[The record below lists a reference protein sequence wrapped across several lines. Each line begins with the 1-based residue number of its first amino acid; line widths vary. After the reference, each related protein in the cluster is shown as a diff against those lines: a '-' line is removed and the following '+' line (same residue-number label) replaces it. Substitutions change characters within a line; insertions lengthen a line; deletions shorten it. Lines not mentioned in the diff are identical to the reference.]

1 MKRREFV
8 SLAASAAVIPLI
20 PLIARAQQPSMPVVG
35 LLGATTAQGYAAQ
48 LAAYRQGLSEA
59 GFIEGRNVV
68 IEYRWA
74 DDQYDRLPGLAA
86 DLVSRRVAVIA
97 TIGGNAASLAA
108 RAATK
113 TIPVVFHGSLDPI
126 KAGFVA
132 SLNRPGGNLTGVV
145 TLNVDTGRK
154 RLEIMHEVVPAVST
168 LGLFLNPTNK
178 IVTETQTKD
187 LQTAAHELGLQLRVL
202 NASTEREFEDIFAG
216 LKQMQIGG
224 LVIGTDGFFVAHSEQ
239 LAALSVRYGIP
250 AIFQY
255 RAFAAAG
262 GLMSYGGSVTDS
274 YRLSGFYTGRILK
287 GEKPADLPVQQATKV
302 ELIVNLKT
310 AKALGLAV
318 PMSLLGRADE
328 VIE

>member
-8 SLAASAAVIPLI
+8 RLAGSAAVIPLI
-20 PLIARAQQPSMPVVG
+20 PLLARAQQPSMPVVG

-59 GFIEGRNVV
+59 GFIEGRDVV

-97 TIGGNAASLAA
+97 TIGGNAASIAA

-126 KAGFVA
+126 KVGFVA

-168 LGLFLNPTNK
+168 LGLLLNPTNK
-178 IVTETQTKD
+178 VVTETQTKD
-187 LQTAAHELGLQLRVL
+187 LQAAARELGLQLRVL
-202 NASTEREFEDIFAG
+202 NASTEREFEGIFAG

-224 LVIGTDGFFVAHSEQ
+224 LVIGTDGFF
-239 LAALSVRYGIP
+239 
-250 AIFQY
+250 
-255 RAFAAAG
+255 
-262 GLMSYGGSVTDS
+262 
-274 YRLSGFYTGRILK
+274 
-287 GEKPADLPVQQATKV
+287 
-302 ELIVNLKT
+302 
-310 AKALGLAV
+310 
-318 PMSLLGRADE
+318 
-328 VIE
+328 